1 MLFKRKLERTT
12 LEFKGHT
19 SWNSDHP
26 GGDIQERLPYC
37 NCSVEIILVY
47 FNRIYEIL
55 LIISKK
61 ERLIRS
67 VLLNT
72 FIMQVV
78 QHVLCTVVSGPQPN
92 IGETKRRAYSQ
103 VKDPCEEHS

>member
-1 MLFKRKLERTT
+1 MYHIYIYL
-12 LEFKGHT
+12 
-19 SWNSDHP
+19 
-26 GGDIQERLPYC
+26 
-37 NCSVEIILVY
+37 
-47 FNRIYEIL
+47 NRIYEIL

-78 QHVLCTVVSGPQPN
+78 QHVLSTVVSGPQPN
-92 IGETKRRAYSQ
+92 IGKAKRRVYSQ
-103 VKDPCEEHS
+103 VIDPCKEHS